1 MAGEELEDTCLAR
14 KEAVAFRKLSVATCQ
29 LIQANRVVSTGV
41 RPLGHVLCVVQDA
54 PANYR
59 LRTVRDERHYTT
71 SQCTSDNDALLPRT
85 VRNCTLYHT
94 TWKALCVVAFLAIYS
109 RRRVRLSGE
118 LVTLK
123 LTEGG

>member
-71 SQCTSDNDALLPRT
+71 SQCTSDNDALLP
-85 VRNCTLYHT
+85 
-94 TWKALCVVAFLAIYS
+94 ALCGTAPYITRHGRRCVLLHFL
-109 RRRVRLSGE
+109 LSIQEDVSGSAAS
-118 LVTLK
+118 L
-123 LTEGG
+123 